1 MDLSTRLDNFDPA
14 QDASIVDLY
23 SIKADKTYVDASLGA
38 KVNQTLF
45 DTSIASLT
53 GWNISQDAS
62 LILKADKT
70 YVDGSL
76 NAKQDIIPAGT
87 YVKEASL
94 GDGLVWNAG
103 QLDVSVAGGSGAS
116 SLSGLSDV
124 SISSL
129 SDKDALIYDSSN
141 AKWINVPT
149 TDISSLYYER
159 IYIDGSLNAKVNRT
173 LFDSSLLSITNNN
186 LSQDASIIAL
196 RTANTNQD
204 TSIALLN
211 GWQVSQDASIITL
224 RATNVTQDASITS
237 LRGWELS
244 QDASILLRPLTTYV
258 DGSLNLK
265 MNIIDVSTTYLKIND
280 ASSNYAKRLTYFTT
294 VNASTYL
301 VNPSD
306 NLNIIQ
312 CDTSTVITF
321 PDTLEAGFSTTVML
335 NVSTGYVTLNA
346 STFRATD
353 ASVRL
358 KDMYAA
364 ATVVHQ
370 GSGVFYG
377 FGNLK

>member
-1 MDLSTRLDNFDPA
+1 
-14 QDASIVDLY
+14 
-23 SIKADKTYVDASLGA
+23 
-38 KVNQTLF
+38 
-45 DTSIASLT
+45 
-53 GWNISQDAS
+53 
-62 LILKADKT
+62 
-70 YVDGSL
+70 
-76 NAKQDIIPAGT
+76 
-87 YVKEASL
+87 
-94 GDGLVWNAG
+94 
-103 QLDVSVAGGSGAS
+103 
-116 SLSGLSDV
+116 
-124 SISSL
+124 
-129 SDKDALIYDSSN
+129 
-141 AKWINVPT
+141 
-149 TDISSLYYER
+149 
-159 IYIDGSLNAKVNRT
+159 
-173 LFDSSLLSITNNN
+173 
-186 LSQDASIIAL
+186 
-196 RTANTNQD
+196 
-204 TSIALLN
+204 
-211 GWQVSQDASIITL
+211 
-224 RATNVTQDASITS
+224 
-237 LRGWELS
+237 
-244 QDASILLRPLTTYV
+244 
-258 DGSLNLK
+258 

-321 PDTLEAGFSTTVML
+321 PNTLEAGFSTTVML